1 MKIWD
6 LVRAVQAHSD
16 VSGSGNGRPGLLLQH
31 EILPLEDQ
39 RDLLPFN
46 LVMKRSEEVVNPV
59 RQRQS
64 NQQTMEERQ
73 GLPNKQTKSHLKERQ
88 QNTFA
93 RLPLYQQPKVS
104 QINRVQVRKRFSR
117 FRELQSQ
124 LTKREEQT
132 NALERPGK
140 HKAMLSCIHTHANKE
155 WFT

>member
-6 LVRAVQAHSD
+6 LVRAAHSHSD
-16 VSGSGNGRPGLLLQH
+16 VSGSGNGRPRLLLQH

-46 LVMKRSEEVVNPV
+46 LVEKRSKEVVNLV

-64 NQQTMEERQ
+64 NQPTM
-73 GLPNKQTKSHLKERQ
+73 GDKQMQVHLKERQ
-88 QNTFA
+88 QNAFA
-93 RLPLYQQPKVS
+93 RQSLYQPKVS

-117 FRELQSQ
+117 FRELQSH
-124 LTKREEQT
+124 LNKREEQT

-140 HKAMLSCIHTHANKE
+140 YIAMLSCMQMHKNQE
-155 WFT
+155 LFTCLSPQT

>member
-6 LVRAVQAHSD
+6 LVRTVHSHSG
-16 VSGSGNGRPGLLLQH
+16 VSGSGRPRLLLQH

-46 LVMKRSEEVVNPV
+46 LMEKRSKEVVNLV

-64 NQQTMEERQ
+64 NQQTMED
-73 GLPNKQTKSHLKERQ
+73 KQMQAHLKERQ
-88 QNTFA
+88 QNAFA
-93 RLPLYQQPKVS
+93 RQSLYQPKVS